1 MPKTRR
7 VITILLPVLVLAATM
22 MWAPSTQAAP
32 TNPSVSPSWVA
43 EGASPAMTFTFTVSS
58 NPQGDAIGVGLEGYS
73 VAGDRQMT
81 PLLVGTTVTC
91 DFGSGVVVTWRSA
104 GFSAGAGGTTLCDI
118 YVLGDGYVYVEL
130 LITGAIA
137 LSPGT
142 VTLEVSSGVLQAPAT
157 SGNYTVT
164 GYVWSGVYEDFGT
177 TSIRV
182 GGVAPDATPV
192 AEPRAWTVLRQGV
205 PMPDSGDCANAVDEQ
220 LGWGTRV
227 SGGWQRAWKPWVGQP
242 GSGGGWACIR
252 AIVNR
257 TGHHWSVD
265 NSVL

>member
-7 VITILLPVLVLAATM
+7 VSMVLLPVLVLAATA
-22 MWAPSTQAAP
+22 MWAPSAQAAP

-43 EGASPAMTFTFTVSS
+43 EGASPAMTFTFSVSS
-58 NPQGDAIGVGLEGYS
+58 NPDRDAIGVGLEGYS
-73 VAGDRQMT
+73 VTGDRQMA
-81 PLLVGTTVTC
+81 PVLVGTTVTC

-104 GFSAGAGGTTLCDI
+104 GFSARAGGTTSCDI
-118 YVLGDGYVYVEL
+118 YVWVDGYVYVEL
-130 LITGAIA
+130 VITGAIA

-157 SGNYTVT
+157 PGNYTVT
-164 GYVWSGVYEDFGT
+164 GYVWSGVYEDFGAT
-177 TSIRV
+177 PIRV

-192 AEPRAWTVLRQGV
+192 VEPRAWTVLRQGV
-205 PMPDSGDCANAVDEQ
+205 PMPDTGDCADVVDEH
-220 LGWGTRV
+220 LSWGTAV
-227 SGGWQRAWKPWVGQP
+227 TDGWQRAWEPWAGQS

-252 AIVNR
+252 ALVNKK
-257 TGHHWSVD
+257 GHHWSVD